1 MKSPTTTMTHKPKFY
16 DIADYVVDG
25 YDQLGSI
32 PSELGNEADVRT
44 GDYIIKYNLQT
55 GDVIFTGSTYETR
68 QEYGFYMVDRS
79 KSDLLISNEG
89 YYGAEDENDVKEFTM
104 EYAGIAGVLDLD
116 FTDVVHGVTD
126 LLGDFGS
133 I

>member
-1 MKSPTTTMTHKPKFY
+1 MKSPTTTMAHKPEFY
-16 DIADYVVDG
+16 NIAGYVVDG
-25 YDQLGSI
+25 YAQLGYI
-32 PSELGNEADVRT
+32 PSSLSDKADVRT
-44 GDYIIKYNLQT
+44 RDYIIKYNLQS
-55 GDVIFTGSTYETR
+55 GDVIFTGSTYEGR

-104 EYAGIAGVLDLD
+104 EYAGIAGVPDLD
-116 FTDVVHGVTD
+116 FTGVVQGVTD
-126 LLGDFGS
+126 LLEDFGS